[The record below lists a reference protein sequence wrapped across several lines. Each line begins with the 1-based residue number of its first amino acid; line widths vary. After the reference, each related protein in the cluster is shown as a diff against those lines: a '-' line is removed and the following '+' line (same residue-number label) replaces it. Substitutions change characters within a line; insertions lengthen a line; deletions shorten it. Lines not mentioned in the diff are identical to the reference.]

1 MPLAPGQT
9 LTHDKIFASLG
20 AGGMGEVC
28 CAKGTRLEREVAALG
43 TPTPPS

>member
-1 MPLAPGQT
+1 MPLAPGRT

-28 CAKGTRLEREVAALG
+28 CAKDARLERYFAALG